1 MWRIPAA
8 VMAVA
13 VAMVVMLSAPA
24 LAHEHRSVGPYE
36 VEIGWDIEPAHAGSP
51 NAVFLAV
58 EDTRTTPATPVEG
71 LAATLK
77 VEVRHGGLT
86 RALELAFEP
95 DEHDPGTYRARFIP
109 TRAGDYVFDLVGTI
123 GDLEVKERFESGPGR
138 FDSVSQPTAVQ
149 YPDEVP
155 AGGDLRD
162 RIDALDAGIGSTRAL
177 ALAAFAL
184 AIALPLGV
192 LWRGR
197 TRR

>member
-13 VAMVVMLSAPA
+13 AVTVVVLPAPA
-24 LAHEHRSVGPYE
+24 LAHEHRTVGPYE
-36 VEIGWDIEPAHAGSP
+36 IEIGWDIEPAYTGSP

-58 EDTRTTPATPVEG
+58 EDPRTTPATPVEG

-86 RALELAFEP
+86 RSLVLAFES
-95 DEHDPGTYRARFIP
+95 DEDDPGTYRARFVP
-109 TRAGDYVFDLVGTI
+109 TRAGDYTFDLVGAI
-123 GDLEVKERFESGPGR
+123 GDLDVQERFESGPGR
-138 FDSVSQPTAVQ
+138 FASMSQPGAVQ

-162 RIDALDAGIGSTRAL
+162 RIDALDSSIGSTRAL
-177 ALAAFAL
+177 ALAAIAL

-192 LWRGR
+192 LWRVR